1 MGRTKKLATYL
12 VAPLIAAAGLS
23 VGLADPALA
32 DDVGRPSAYCPSGA
46 LCVWWDSHYRGSRYD
61 FFGSNTSWHS
71 YAIADDDSSSY
82 NNGTTGAA
90 VSIYTNTG
98 YGGQRV
104 VCLRRGS
111 WASHHSPNDA
121 GSSNK
126 WVSSC

>member
-1 MGRTKKLATYL
+1 MGRAKKLAVYL
-12 VAPLIAAAGLS
+12 LAPMITAAGLS
-23 VGLADPALA
+23 GVFVGPALA
-32 DDVGRPSAYCPSGA
+32 DDIGRPGAYCPSGA
-46 LCVWWDSHYRGSRYD
+46 LCVWRDSHYRGSRYD

-71 YAIADDDSSSY
+71 WPIADEDSSSY
-82 NNGTTGAA
+82 NNGTSGLA

-111 WASHHSPNDA
+111 WASHHSPNDE
-121 GSSNK
+121 GSSNR